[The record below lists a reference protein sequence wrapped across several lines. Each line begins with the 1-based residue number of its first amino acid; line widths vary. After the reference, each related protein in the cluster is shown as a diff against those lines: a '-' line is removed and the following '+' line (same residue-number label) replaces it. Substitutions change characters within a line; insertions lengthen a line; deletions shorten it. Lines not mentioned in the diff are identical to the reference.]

1 MRGVIVNARLLALLA
16 GAACVLAGAMPP
28 ITAAAEATATPSTD
42 QPIEVAAEPPVV
54 VAADLPAG
62 AAPRPTAAAQQWP
75 IFQVEQP
82 SRRVRKAVR
91 IAPAAKKRV
100 ALAPIRVS
108 SRADLLVGHRSSYA
122 LIGVGFG
129 F

>member
-1 MRGVIVNARLLALLA
+1 MAFALPLAS
-16 GAACVLAGAMPP
+16 AAEDSVATAEP
-28 ITAAAEATATPSTD
+28 TVVAAAEQAPVAAAD
-42 QPIEVAAEPPVV
+42 QPLV
-54 VAADLPAG
+54 VAADLRPA
-62 AAPRPTAAAQQWP
+62 PAAAQWT
-75 IFQVEQP
+75 ERP

-91 IAPAAKKRV
+91 IAPAAKKRA

-108 SRADLLVGHRSSYA
+108 SRADLPEHRSYA